1 MGQRRD
7 RLPRPRIDLERQ
19 RFVER
24 RVEEGGV
31 DGLAQDDELDAA
43 TPAAAN
49 ASRAKAV
56 GTTSSIA
63 LQRITQS
70 AGSESVS
77 YIVRPIVPRP
87 AAAAR
92 SNPARKFG
100 GTHASGVAW
109 HTTMPDCILRVS
121 PRSYAGSIA
130 S

>member
-1 MGQRRD
+1 MGS
-7 RLPRPRIDLERQ
+7 PKTTS
-19 RFVER
+19 F
-24 RVEEGGV
+24 
-31 DGLAQDDELDAA
+31 DAA

-56 GTTSSIA
+56 GTHTSSIA
-63 LQRITQS
+63 LQRVTQS

-77 YIVRPIVPRP
+77 YIVRPIVYRAPRGGHGAIESHP
-87 AAAAR
+87 G
-92 SNPARKFG
+92 NLE

-109 HTTMPDCILRVS
+109 HTTMPDCIFRVS